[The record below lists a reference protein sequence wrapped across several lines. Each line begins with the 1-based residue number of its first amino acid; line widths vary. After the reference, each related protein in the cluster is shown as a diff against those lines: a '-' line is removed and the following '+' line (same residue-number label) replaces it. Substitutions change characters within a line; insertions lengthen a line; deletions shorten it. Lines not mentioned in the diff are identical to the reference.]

1 MKVIKVSDCG
11 DCPFYERFMGRENVY
26 HTCHENQRTVKGDF
40 KILLGGS
47 MKIIEVND
55 CQDCPYYERFQGK
68 EHIYHT
74 CHYNNRTTKG
84 NFELLLNYCELNE
97 V

>member
-1 MKVIKVSDCG
+1 
-11 DCPFYERFMGRENVY
+11 
-26 HTCHENQRTVKGDF
+26 
-40 KILLGGS
+40 

-84 NFELLLNYCELNE
+84 NFEVLLKYCELE
-97 V
+97 EIE

>member
-1 MKVIKVSDCG
+1 
-11 DCPFYERFMGRENVY
+11 
-26 HTCHENQRTVKGDF
+26 
-40 KILLGGS
+40 

-74 CHYNNRTTKG
+74 CHFNNRTTKN
-84 NFELLLNYCELNE
+84 NFEVLLDYCELTE
-97 V
+97 VGG